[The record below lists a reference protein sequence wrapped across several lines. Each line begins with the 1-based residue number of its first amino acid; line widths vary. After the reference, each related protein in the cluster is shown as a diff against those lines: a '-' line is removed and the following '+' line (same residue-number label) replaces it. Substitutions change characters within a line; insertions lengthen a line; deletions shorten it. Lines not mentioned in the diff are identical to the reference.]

1 MANRQQITQSEHDS
15 VIRTA
20 CENLDRVNYRIYS
33 NPNQEKNTSINGHYP
48 DIIITTINDDS
59 VKFLIEVETADSI
72 NNSESKQWKIYSHLD
87 GTFYLLVPHACLRQT
102 VLLCRQNN
110 ITARF
115 GTYRLQN
122 GIYTVTY
129 D

>member
-33 NPNQEKNTSINGHYP
+33 NPNQEKNTSINGYYP

-87 GTFYLLVPHACLRQT
+87 GTF
-102 VLLCRQNN
+102 
-110 ITARF
+110 
-115 GTYRLQN
+115 
-122 GIYTVTY
+122 
-129 D
+129 